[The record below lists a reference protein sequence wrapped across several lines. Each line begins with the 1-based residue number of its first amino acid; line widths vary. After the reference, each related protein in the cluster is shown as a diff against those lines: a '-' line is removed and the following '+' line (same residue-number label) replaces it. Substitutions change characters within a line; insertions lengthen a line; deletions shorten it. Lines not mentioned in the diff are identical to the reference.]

1 MNQVQ
6 NSSGC
11 YVLLYNIVKQR
22 LAYRSNCTYNKQ
34 NRTVRFAR
42 SIRFLNLPAAVASVM
57 NQLHAMC
64 GSPGCSGS
72 GLHCQARLRLEHALQ
87 RFYKFTEFRPR
98 QLEAML
104 SVLHCKDVFV
114 RMATGSG
121 KSLCMFLPPLAI
133 SDSSLA
139 VIISPLIG
147 LMDQQV
153 RKLVCL
159 YVSMICSLISG

>member
-1 MNQVQ
+1 
-6 NSSGC
+6 
-11 YVLLYNIVKQR
+11 
-22 LAYRSNCTYNKQ
+22 
-34 NRTVRFAR
+34 
-42 SIRFLNLPAAVASVM
+42 M
-57 NQLHAMC
+57 NQLHAIC
-64 GSPGCSGS
+64 GSPGCSGG
-72 GLHCQARLRLEHALQ
+72 GLHCQARLRLEHALK
-87 RFYKFTEFRPR
+87 RFYKFTGFRPG

-104 SVLHCKDVFV
+104 PVLHCKDVFV

-153 RKLVCL
+153 RKLV
-159 YVSMICSLISG
+159 SLHINDL